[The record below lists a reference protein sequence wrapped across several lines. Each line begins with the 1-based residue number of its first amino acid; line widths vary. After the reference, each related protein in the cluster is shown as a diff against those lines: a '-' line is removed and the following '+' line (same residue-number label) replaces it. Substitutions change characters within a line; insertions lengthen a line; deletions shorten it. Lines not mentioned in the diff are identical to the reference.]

1 MAILKV
7 ENISKV
13 FEGEEGK
20 TAVLENINFS
30 VEKGEFLSII
40 GPSGCGKSTLL
51 RIITGLEKPS
61 SGSIYANDQKIEGP
75 NPNISFIFQNFALF
89 PWLNVEDNIAFPLEM
104 ANMPKKE
111 IQSRVAGVIA
121 EVDLLGFEKAHPK
134 ELSGGMKQRVGIARA
149 LVVKS
154 DIILADEPFS
164 ALDAFTA
171 NELRDDLLKI
181 WQKLGKTIVLVTHL
195 VEEAVYLSDSIVV
208 LSKRPGKVEKI
219 IENKL
224 PRPRKPRSEGFY
236 KLADELT
243 AIVKP

>member
-7 ENISKV
+7 EKITKT
-13 FEGEEGK
+13 FESEEGK
-20 TAVLENINFS
+20 IAVLEDISFS

-51 RIITGLEKPS
+51 RLIAGLEKPS
-61 SGSIYANDQKIEGP
+61 GGNIFADGQKIEGP
-75 NPNISFIFQNFALF
+75 NPKISFIFQNFALF
-89 PWLNVEDNIAFPLEM
+89 PWLSVRDNIAFPLKM
-104 ANMPKKE
+104 ANMSKQE
-111 IQSRVAGVIA
+111 IQTRVASVIK

-149 LVVKS
+149 LVLES

-171 NELRDDLLKI
+171 KELRDDLLKI
-181 WQKLGKTIVLVTHL
+181 WQKFGKTIVLVTHL

-208 LSKRPGKVEKI
+208 LSKRPGRVEKI
-219 IENKL
+219 ISNQL
-224 PRPRKPRSEGFY
+224 PRPRKTRTDGFY
-236 KLADELT
+236 RLADELT
-243 AIVKP
+243 AIIKP